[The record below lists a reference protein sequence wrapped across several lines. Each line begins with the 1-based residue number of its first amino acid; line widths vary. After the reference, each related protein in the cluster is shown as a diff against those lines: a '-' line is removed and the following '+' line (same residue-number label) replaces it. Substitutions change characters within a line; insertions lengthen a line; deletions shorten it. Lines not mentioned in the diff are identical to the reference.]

1 MRSTQRSRGSST
13 HYLSTTEMDDGA
25 KRSLHIDQTSDLSNE
40 EGWQEYLQTR
50 EVQEVRQQLIDK
62 YLSLG
67 RTQEYAEVEID
78 RFLND
83 PSRSQKFL
91 EMRKY
96 VKSQEDAS
104 MGFENF
110 LLYGCAFIF
119 GLLGDAIFKHLL
131 SFQEMSSDTHDLFHF
146 M

>member
-1 MRSTQRSRGSST
+1 MNFRFDIILFIYVSHS
-13 HYLSTTEMDDGA
+13 
-25 KRSLHIDQTSDLSNE
+25 IP
-40 EGWQEYLQTR
+40 
-50 EVQEVRQQLIDK
+50 QEVRQQLIDK

-83 PSRSQKFL
+83 PCRSQKFL

-131 SFQEMSSDTHDLFHF
+131 SFQVSYVVLFCYLSVY
-146 M
+146 MKYN